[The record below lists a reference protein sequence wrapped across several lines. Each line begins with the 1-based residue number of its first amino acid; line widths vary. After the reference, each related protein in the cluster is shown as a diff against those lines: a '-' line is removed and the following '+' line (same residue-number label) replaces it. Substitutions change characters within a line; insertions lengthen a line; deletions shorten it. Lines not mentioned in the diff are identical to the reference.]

1 MLKQWLVSEYWRAQ
15 GIYEIFRTNEKGI
28 GYTTPK
34 IPIKAPSQDHNKPI
48 FFKPTTYLPYYLPTL
63 K

>member
-1 MLKQWLVSEYWRAQ
+1 MLKQWFISEYWRAQ
-15 GIYEIFRTNEKGI
+15 GIYENFRTKRSGM

-34 IPIKAPSQDHNKPI
+34 IPIKAPSEDPGGTN
-48 FFKPTTYLPYYLPTL
+48 FFNPSPYLPYYLPTL